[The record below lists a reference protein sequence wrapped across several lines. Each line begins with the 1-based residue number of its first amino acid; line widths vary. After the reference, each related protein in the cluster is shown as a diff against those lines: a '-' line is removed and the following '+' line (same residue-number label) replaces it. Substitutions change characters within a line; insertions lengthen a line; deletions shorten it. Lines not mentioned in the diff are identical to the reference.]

1 MNKMRVVVRYE
12 KKEKL
17 KKWGCVKERVD
28 EIEGAW
34 KKGGKEKTMRRPEEK
49 KKELI
54 ISDRCGISKRPP
66 RENVRK
72 NKVTVV
78 DENEENREMS
88 CWRKDSME

>member
-1 MNKMRVVVRYE
+1 
-12 KKEKL
+12 
-17 KKWGCVKERVD
+17 
-28 EIEGAW
+28 
-34 KKGGKEKTMRRPEEK
+34 MRRPEEK

-54 ISDRCGISKRPP
+54 ISDRCGMSKRPP

-88 CWRKDSME
+88 C